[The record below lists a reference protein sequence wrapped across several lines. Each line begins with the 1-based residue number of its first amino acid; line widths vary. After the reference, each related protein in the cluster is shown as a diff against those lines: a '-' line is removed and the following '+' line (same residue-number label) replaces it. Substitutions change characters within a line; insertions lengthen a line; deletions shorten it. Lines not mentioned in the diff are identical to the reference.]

1 MIYSIGIKLSTLSW
15 EHYGCDPLLYDI
27 NNVITKLYM
36 RRHVSGGVL
45 CNEYCI
51 RSDHEGNQPH
61 FIMSFTVE
69 IDFFSFDDL
78 GNLILILS

>member
-1 MIYSIGIKLSTLSW
+1 MRPTFV
-15 EHYGCDPLLYDI
+15 HDI
-27 NNVITKLYM
+27 NNVITKLHM

-51 RSDHEGNQPH
+51 RSDHEKNHSH

-69 IDFFSFDDL
+69 TDFF
-78 GNLILILS
+78 IR

>member
-1 MIYSIGIKLSTLSW
+1 MDKVEYLILGTLW
-15 EHYGCDPLLYDI
+15 MRLTFVYDI

-36 RRHVSGGVL
+36 SRHVSGGVL

-51 RSDHEGNQPH
+51 IPDHEENHFH

-69 IDFFSFDDL
+69 TDSF
-78 GNLILILS
+78 IR

>member
-1 MIYSIGIKLSTLSW
+1 MRPTFV
-15 EHYGCDPLLYDI
+15 YDI

-36 RRHVSGGVL
+36 WRHVSEGVP

-51 RSDHEGNQPH
+51 RSDHEENHSH

-69 IDFFSFDDL
+69 TDFFF
-78 GNLILILS
+78 IR

>member
-1 MIYSIGIKLSTLSW
+1 MIYSTGIRLTFI
-15 EHYGCDPLLYDI
+15 YDI

-36 RRHVSGGVL
+36 QGHVSGGVV

-51 RSDHEGNQPH
+51 RSDHEENHSH

-69 IDFFSFDDL
+69 TNFLFIQ
-78 GNLILILS
+78 